1 MKAIV
6 QREYGSP
13 DVLRVAE
20 IDRPRAGAGEV
31 LLRVHAAGLD
41 PGVWHLM
48 TGRPYLV
55 RLMGYGLRKPKHGTP
70 GQDVA
75 GTVAAVGAGVTRFQR
90 GDEVFGAC
98 RGAFAEYAC
107 AREVALA
114 PKPAR
119 LTFEQAATVPTS
131 GLTALQALRDVA
143 QVRPGQ
149 QVLIIGAGGGVGTFA
164 VQLARAFGAN
174 VTGVCSAA
182 KMDLVRA
189 IGAQKAIDYAR
200 EDFADGRRRYNVII
214 DTAGNRSLG
223 HLRRALI
230 PAGTLVIIG
239 GEGGGRWLGGTDR
252 LLRALLLSPLVRPRL
267 RSLIATMRSADLQ
280 FLGEL
285 IDAGEVAPILD
296 RTYPLSG
303 VPEAIRRWE
312 AGHAL
317 GKTVI
322 AVQPGPAA
330 SSAIP

>member
-13 DVLRVAE
+13 DVLQVAE

-41 PGVWHLM
+41 AGVWHLM

-55 RLMGYGLRKPKHGTP
+55 RLMGYGLRRPKHATP

-90 GDEVFGAC
+90 GDAVFGAC

-107 AREVALA
+107 ARETALA
-114 PKPAR
+114 PKPAS

-131 GLTALQALRDVA
+131 GVTALQALRDVA
-143 QVRPGQ
+143 RVRPGQ

-164 VQLARAFGAN
+164 VQLARAFGAE

-189 IGAQKAIDYAR
+189 IGAQEAIDYAR
-200 EDFADGRRRYNVII
+200 EDFADGRRRYDTIL

-223 HLRRALI
+223 HLRRALN

-252 LLRALLLSPLVRPRL
+252 LLRALLLSPLVRHRL
-267 RSLIATMRSADLQ
+267 RSLMATTRSEDLQ
-280 FLGEL
+280 LLGEL

-303 VPEAIRRWE
+303 VPDAIRRWE

-317 GKTVI
+317 GKTGI

>member
-41 PGVWHLM
+41 AGVWHLM

-55 RLMGYGLRKPKHGTP
+55 RLMGYGLRRPKHATP
-70 GQDVA
+70 GQDAA

-107 AREVALA
+107 ARETALA
-114 PKPAR
+114 PKPAS

-143 QVRPGQ
+143 RVRPGQ

-164 VQLARAFGAN
+164 VQLARAFGAE

-189 IGAQKAIDYAR
+189 IGAQEAIDYAR
-200 EDFADGRRRYNVII
+200 EDFADGRRRYDTIL

-223 HLRRALI
+223 HLRRAVN

-252 LLRALLLSPLVRPRL
+252 LLRALLLSPLVRHRL
-267 RSLIATMRSADLQ
+267 RSLMATTRSEDLQ
-280 FLGEL
+280 LLGEL

-303 VPEAIRRWE
+303 VPDAIRRWE

-317 GKTVI
+317 GKTGI

>member
-13 DVLRVAE
+13 DVLQVAE

-41 PGVWHLM
+41 AGVWHLM

-55 RLMGYGLRKPKHGTP
+55 RLMGYGLRKPKHKTP
-70 GQDVA
+70 GQDAA
-75 GTVAAVGAGVTRFQR
+75 GTVAAVGAGVTRFQP

-107 AREVALA
+107 ARETALA
-114 PKPAR
+114 PKPAS

-143 QVRPGQ
+143 RVRPGQ

-164 VQLARAFGAN
+164 VQLARAFGAD

-189 IGAQKAIDYAR
+189 IGAQEAIDYAR
-200 EDFADGRRRYNVII
+200 EDFADGRRRYDII
-214 DTAGNRSLG
+214 LDAAGNRSLG
-223 HLRRALI
+223 HLRRALN
-230 PAGTLVIIG
+230 PMGTLVIIG

-252 LLRALLLSPLVRPRL
+252 LLRALLLSPLVRHRL
-267 RSLIATMRSADLQ
+267 RSLMATTRSEDLEL
-280 FLGEL
+280 LGEL
-285 IDAGEVAPILD
+285 IDAGKVAPILD

-303 VPEAIRRWE
+303 VPDAIRRWE

-317 GKTVI
+317 GKTGI